1 MPKKFIGVAGVAAIV
16 ALAGCGTAR
25 DQAADQPCT
34 GPGTGGPRAVY
45 RAEPT
50 PDEPAVTAAGLEGTI
65 DVMCKRAHALG
76 ADGARIVRLRSNR
89 IVVRLG
95 PGKNAEQTAKAV
107 GVPARISLY
116 DWDNNVVGNADR
128 PLPDLIQAV
137 RRASSRSPQ
146 PEDEDLP
153 MGGAEQQTSQR
164 LRDDPEKLA
173 LFYDEL
179 NDASGPSYWAFRGEE
194 RLAGPE
200 TSCAG
205 LLEALSKSRR
215 QARGAIREGDI
226 GAEDC
231 RQRLS
236 NRRVLPQG
244 SQVFVVPRGV
254 RVVQAP
260 RPGGGA
266 PGTTATGDPGPSP
279 GWFVLEDDA
288 GLTNDDLEDADPVK
302 DDVTGT
308 VGIRLEFTKD
318 GAEKYRRLTAGIA
331 ERGLEDPTG
340 ASPRFAIVFDDQV
353 LSLGS
358 IDPQTTPEGLD
369 PEAGARIPNVG
380 GQERAELFSKL
391 IGSGALPLEVRP
403 VP

>member
-1 MPKKFIGVAGVAAIV
+1 MPKKFIGVAGVAMAV
-16 ALAGCGTAR
+16 ALSACGTQR
-25 DQAADQPCT
+25 QQTADQPCT
-34 GPGTGGPRAVY
+34 GPGTGGPRAAY

-50 PDEPAVTAAGLEGTI
+50 PAEPAVTAAGLESTI
-65 DVMCKRAHALG
+65 AVMCKRAHALG
-76 ADGARIVRLRSNR
+76 AEGARIVRLRSNR

-146 PEDEDLP
+146 PETEDLP
-153 MGGAEQQTSQR
+153 MGGAEEQTTQR
-164 LRDDPEKLA
+164 LNDDPEKLA

-179 NDASGPSYWAFRGEE
+179 NDASGPSYWTFRGEE

-226 GAEDC
+226 GAADC
-231 RQRLS
+231 AKRLS
-236 NRRVLPQG
+236 GRSVLPQG

-254 RVVQAP
+254 RIVQAP

-288 GLTNDDLEDADPVK
+288 GLTSDDIDDADPIK
-302 DDVTGT
+302 DEVTGT
-308 VGIRLEFTKD
+308 TGVRLKFTKE
-318 GAEKYRRLTAGIA
+318 GAEKYRSLTAGIA
-331 ERGLEDPTG
+331 EKGREDPTG
-340 ASPRFAIVFDDQV
+340 ASPRLAIVFDDQV

-358 IDPQTTPEGLD
+358 IDPQTSPEGLD
-369 PEAGARIPNVG
+369 PDAGARIPNVG
-380 GQERAELFSKL
+380 GQPRAELLSKL
-391 IGSGALPLEVRP
+391 IESGALPLEVRP